1 MSWLVIILIIVSNIW
16 IKALLRREVDKENEE
31 KTE

>member
-16 IKALLRREVDKENEE
+16 IKALLRREVDNENEE